1 MLALKGTKGQREIEF
16 VSGKGANVCTHS
28 CEYKPKHQRARI
40 SPKKGE
46 ISSVGKESAQLLVE
60 PTALSLSESRVEKGR

>member
-1 MLALKGTKGQREIEF
+1 M
-16 VSGKGANVCTHS
+16 CTHS
-28 CEYKPKHQRARI
+28 CKYKAKHPKARI
-40 SPKKGE
+40 SAKKGE